1 LNFLVGR
8 LSRLVTYPTMLLN
21 RHGDALLRIKGTL
34 NVADAATPVA
44 VHAVQHLVHTPRHLE
59 AWPDADRLS
68 RLVFIAR
75 GGGRSGGMPPDAALA
90 GGHPVFSALCST
102 SGVFRL
108 RSNCV

>member
-1 LNFLVGR
+1 
-8 LSRLVTYPTMLLN
+8 MLLN

-44 VHAVQHLVHTPRHLE
+44 VEAVRYLVHTPRHLE

-75 GGGRSGGMPPDAALA
+75 GGVRNDGMPPGRRPSGRA
-90 GGHPVFSALCST
+90 
-102 SGVFRL
+102 SGVFCPL
-108 RSNCV
+108 LYIWCFPPTL

>member
-1 LNFLVGR
+1 
-8 LSRLVTYPTMLLN
+8 MLLN

-44 VHAVQHLVHTPRHLE
+44 VHAVRHLVHTPRHLE

-75 GGGRSGGMPPDAALA
+75 GGVRSGGIDRLDDLEDLYHQTGQCFGTWIVCA
-90 GGHPVFSALCST
+90 GENGC
-102 SGVFRL
+102 
-108 RSNCV
+108 

>member
-44 VHAVQHLVHTPRHLE
+44 VHAVQHWCIRHGTWRHGPMRTDSHAWYSSPAGEAAVAECPR
-59 AWPDADRLS
+59 
-68 RLVFIAR
+68 
-75 GGGRSGGMPPDAALA
+75 MPP
-90 GGHPVFSALCST
+90 
-102 SGVFRL
+102 
-108 RSNCV
+108 

>member
-1 LNFLVGR
+1 MNFLVGR

-59 AWPDADRLS
+59 AWPDADRLAWYS
-68 RLVFIAR
+68 SPAGESAVAECPR
-75 GGGRSGGMPPDAALA
+75 MPP
-90 GGHPVFSALCST
+90 
-102 SGVFRL
+102 
-108 RSNCV
+108 